1 MSPSA
6 EPVERS
12 KKIIELVYLAKALG
26 ATREEV
32 VIVCRGSPVCYQTVE
47 DAYGEPRPEPT
58 ALAERGR

>member
-6 EPVERS
+6 EQAERS
-12 KKIIELVYLAKALG
+12 KKIIKLVYLAKALG
-26 ATREEV
+26 ATKKEV
-32 VIVCRGSPVCYQTVE
+32 MIVCRGSPICYQTVE